1 MRVLPHA
8 PSNMTLDAEPA
19 VSRSRPG
26 TSCPVDLS
34 PLPDVAASSGDDVR
48 DAVRRARDAQP
59 GWAARSLRER
69 EEAIDALATH
79 LLERSAEIQE
89 LIEQELGRPRILSVI
104 AEICAARE
112 YVKQVVRAGRAALAP
127 ERIKL
132 SKLDWP
138 GKSAVVEAVPR
149 GVVAIIAPWNYPL
162 ANYYKHFFPAVL
174 AGNAVVLKPSEHT
187 PRTGA
192 WFAKQCQEVFPKDL
206 VQVVQGA
213 GDIGAALI
221 DAGVDA
227 VTFTGSVRTGRK
239 VAAHAGERLIP
250 CSVELGG
257 KDAAIVLA
265 DCDLDR
271 TAIGVVTWAMQ
282 NTGQDCSSIERVY
295 VEESIAD
302 AFAARVSAIAK
313 KLRVS
318 TGEGIADIGPVQN
331 EAQLR
336 IVESHVSE
344 AIEKGALLLAG
355 GKRTG
360 KGLGFEPTV
369 LDHCTHAMQ
378 VVAEETFGPV
388 LTILRVR
395 DAEHAI
401 EMANDTSYGL
411 NASVWTRDIDR
422 GSALARRLQAGVGYV
437 NNHSIAGAM
446 PEIPWT
452 GVKQTGPGVAASR
465 HAYHTFVR
473 RRTLFV
479 DTNSKPDPIWFPADE
494 NLREFGEA
502 IVARGLYG
510 GLGVMF
516 KLLGLLGKRV
526 KAVQALSQST

>member
-1 MRVLPHA
+1 
-8 PSNMTLDAEPA
+8 MTLDAEPSVPTA
-19 VSRSRPG
+19 LPG
-26 TSCPVDLS
+26 TMSPVDRS
-34 PLPDVAASSGDDVR
+34 PLPTVEPSSEADVR
-48 DAVRRARDAQP
+48 EAVRRAREAQSS
-59 GWAARSLRER
+59 WAARPLRER
-69 EEAIDALATH
+69 ESAIDALAIR
-79 LLERSAEIQE
+79 LLEGSAEVQA
-89 LIEQELGRPRILSVI
+89 LIEQELGRPRALSVVV
-104 AEICAARE
+104 EICAARD
-112 YVKQVVRAGRAALAP
+112 YVKQVVRAGRSALAP

-138 GKSAVVEAVPR
+138 GKSAIVEAVPR
-149 GVVAIIAPWNYPL
+149 GVIAIIAPWNYPL

-192 WFAKQCQEVFPKDL
+192 WFAKQCEAVFPKD
-206 VQVVQGA
+206 VVQIVQGR

-282 NTGQDCSSIERVY
+282 NAGQDCSSIERVY
-295 VEESIAD
+295 VEEAIAD
-302 AFAARVSAIAK
+302 AFAARVTAIAK

-318 TGEGIADIGPVQN
+318 TGEGLAEVGPLQN

-336 IVESHVSE
+336 IVESHVDE
-344 AIEKGALLLAG
+344 AKQKGATVLAG

-369 LDHCTHAMQ
+369 LDRCTHSML
-378 VVAEETFGPV
+378 VVTDETFGPV
-388 LTILRVR
+388 LPIIRVR

-401 EMANDTSYGL
+401 EMANDCQYGL
-411 NASVWTRDIDR
+411 NASVWTRDIAR
-422 GSALARRLQAGVGYV
+422 GSDLARRLQAGVVYV
-437 NNHSIAGAM
+437 NNHSIAGSM

-479 DTNSKPDPIWFPADE
+479 DTNTKPDPIWFPADE
-494 NLREFGEA
+494 NIAAFGDA
-502 IVARGLYG
+502 IVARGLHG
-510 GLGVMF
+510 GLGVML

-526 KAVQALSQST
+526 KAVQALARGT